1 MMPIKMVAKLLDVGW
16 DLVKE
21 IHKAHLKK
29 RLKKKKWG
37 KLRYLAVDEF
47 AVQKGHRYMTVVL
60 NLETG
65 EILHAADGKNAQALI
80 PFLKMLKSK
89 KVDIKA
95 IAIDMGHPYRHAIE
109 QVFDDTVD
117 IVHDPYHVVS
127 LVNKAIDDVRRD
139 LYRDKHGREKRVLKG
154 SRFVLLKGLENLS
167 PTGMDHLID
176 LMALNHPLYEA
187 YLLKEELRLFWN
199 LDDRKSGEGF
209 LSSWLQQARQTG
221 IRQFL
226 KLAKTLERHRN
237 GLLAYFSH
245 RISTGPLEGLNNKIK
260 VLKRQAYGFRD
271 KEYFKLRLFFIH
283 EDALAG

>member
-1 MMPIKMVAKLLDVGW
+1 MCVAADFGILLF
-16 DLVKE
+16 VKNIE
-21 IHKAHLKK
+21 EYREMATTS
-29 RLKKKKWG
+29 
-37 KLRYLAVDEF
+37 YLYHSL
-47 AVQKGHRYMTVVL
+47 G
-60 NLETG
+60 
-65 EILHAADGKNAQALI
+65 LHA
-80 PFLKMLKSK
+80 
-89 KVDIKA
+89 
-95 IAIDMGHPYRHAIE
+95 YRHLSTEYQFGWI
-109 QVFDDTVD
+109 
-117 IVHDPYHVVS
+117 YHHVE
-127 LVNKAIDDVRRD
+127 LK
-139 LYRDKHGREKRVLKG
+139 REKRRCKHCGARWHNLTFEGRFEG